1 MVNVTKPTVV
11 VSGVSRGLGLAIA
24 QTLIEADYFVLGI
37 SRTESEA
44 FLSLP
49 SESRHFIPFDLSH
62 LKEIKSV
69 ADEVVSFIGGPPYGL
84 VNNSGIGNDGVLA
97 TQHEA
102 DISEVLTVNL
112 EAPILLTKYLVRQM
126 IRKRDGRIVNIS
138 SIIAKTG
145 FNGLAVY
152 GASKAGLEGFT
163 RSLSREVGRAG
174 ITVNSVAPG
183 FMRTEMTVGLT
194 GSKLESIER
203 RAPVGLASP
212 YDAAHAV
219 KYFLSPEAAK
229 TTGTVLV
236 VDGGSTA

>member
-1 MVNVTKPTVV
+1 MNQTVV
-11 VSGVSRGLGLAIA
+11 VTGASRGLGLAITR
-24 QTLIEADYFVLGI
+24 TLVEANYFVIGVGR
-37 SRTESEA
+37 SHSEE

-49 SESRHFIPFDLSH
+49 ERSRHMILFDLK
-62 LKEIKSV
+62 LKNQIKVLAREIV
-69 ADEVVSFIGGPPYGL
+69 DHIGGAPYGL
-84 VNNSGIGNDGVLA
+84 VNNSGVGNDGVLA
-97 TQHEA
+97 TQHES

-112 EAPILLTKYLVRQM
+112 EAPILLTKYLVRHM
-126 IRKRDGRIVNIS
+126 IRAREGRIVNIS
-138 SIIAKTG
+138 SIIARTG
-145 FNGLAVY
+145 FRGLATY

-183 FMRTEMTVGLT
+183 FMRTAMTESLT

-203 RAPVGLASP
+203 RAPLGLPSPDDVG
-212 YDAAHAV
+212 HAV
-219 KYFLSPEAAK
+219 KYFMSSEAWK